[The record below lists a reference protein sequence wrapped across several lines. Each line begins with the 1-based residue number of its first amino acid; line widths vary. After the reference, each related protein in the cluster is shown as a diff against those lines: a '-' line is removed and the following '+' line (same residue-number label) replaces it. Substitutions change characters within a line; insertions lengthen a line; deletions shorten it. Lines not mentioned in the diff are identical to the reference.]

1 MLRLRKILTVTLTI
15 LLVNLAAFAEAHA
28 GAAQNSTAGTAEK
41 VEKVKAEVGRLGAGT
56 RVEVR
61 LTDGTKLKGQL
72 AEADDEGF
80 MLVDLKGGRTRLPYA
95 QVAVVKRFK
104 KSNWKTFDAKGV
116 ATFAALM
123 GGIFLVTI
131 WGVSQTK

>member
-15 LLVNLAAFAEAHA
+15 LLVNLAAVAEAHA
-28 GAAQNSTAGTAEK
+28 GAAQNSTANAA
-41 VEKVKAEVGRLGAGT
+41 EKVKAEVGRLGAGT

-80 MLVDLKGGRTRLPYA
+80 MLVDSKGGRTRVTYA
-95 QVAVVKRFK
+95 QVAGVKRFK

-123 GGIFLVTI
+123 GGIFLVAI